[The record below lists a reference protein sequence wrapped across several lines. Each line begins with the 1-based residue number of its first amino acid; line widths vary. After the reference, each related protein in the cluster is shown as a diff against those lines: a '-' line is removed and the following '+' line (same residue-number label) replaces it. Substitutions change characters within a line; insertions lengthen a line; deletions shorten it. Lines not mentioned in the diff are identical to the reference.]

1 LAAEVGFLNEEDP
14 SDVAQFLLAHK
25 DSLDK
30 TQTGEFLGMEAEY
43 KGGFMLK
50 VLNQYA
56 NGMDFA
62 GLQFDD
68 AIKMYLGGF
77 RLPGEAQKVRY
88 NNNSLWSLCIMF
100 TF

>member
-1 LAAEVGFLNEEDP
+1 
-14 SDVAQFLLAHK
+14 
-25 DSLDK
+25 
-30 TQTGEFLGMEAEY
+30 
-43 KGGFMLK
+43 MLK